1 MNVTNKGNSPMSN
14 SYYAKKILFNI
25 TKTDLYRMD
34 LVRSK
39 MNLEKSEFIRRA
51 IRAYVAE
58 QMMAEFK
65 NSSEVD
71 IRVSPDFGGGCV
83 P

>member
-1 MNVTNKGNSPMSN
+1 MSK
-14 SYYAKKILFNI
+14 SFYAKKIIFNI
-25 TKTDLYRMD
+25 TETDLYRMD

-39 MNLEKSEFIRRA
+39 MGLEKSEFIRRA
-51 IRAYVAE
+51 IRSYVAE
-58 QMMAEFK
+58 QMVAEFK
-65 NSSEVD
+65 NSREVD